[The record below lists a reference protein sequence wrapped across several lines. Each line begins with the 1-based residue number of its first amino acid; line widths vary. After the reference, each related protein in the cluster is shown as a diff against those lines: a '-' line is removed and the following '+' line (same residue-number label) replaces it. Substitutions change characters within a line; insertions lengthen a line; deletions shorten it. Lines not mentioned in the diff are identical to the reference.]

1 MIEYLVM
8 ALLAMLAI
16 VLLLQIVSMSRAR
29 QGADYEPRFR
39 AIESTQERFERA
51 VKEELARARAEAAST
66 GRLGREEMSTAVAKL
81 GESTLARMAEI
92 ATLQKGQLDT
102 FSKQLAALTESNE
115 SRMERMRATID
126 ERMKLLQKDN
136 AEKLELMRATVDEK
150 LHSTLEK
157 RLGESFKLVSE
168 RLEMV
173 HRGLG
178 EMQKLASGVDDLK
191 KVLTN
196 VKSRG
201 TWGEIQLGALL
212 EQLLA
217 PAQFETN
224 VATRP
229 ESRERVE
236 FAIRLPGR
244 DESGESH
251 VWLPIDAKF
260 PSEDYQRLLDAQEAA
275 NVKAAEDAGKGLELR
290 LKGCAKDIRDKYIE
304 PPYTTDFGIM
314 YLPTEGLYAEA
325 LRRPGLAE
333 LVQREYRVII
343 AGPTTLAALLN
354 SLQMGFRTLAIEK
367 RSGEVWALL
376 GAVKSE
382 FGKFGDVLEKTQQK
396 LHEASSTI
404 EDAARKSRTIEK
416 KLKKVQEMPAAG
428 ATALLGEDTE
438 D

>member
-8 ALLAMLAI
+8 ALLAMLAV

-39 AIESTQERFERA
+39 ALESAQERFERA
-51 VKEELARARAEAAST
+51 VKEELARARSEAAST
-66 GRLGREEMSTAVAKL
+66 GKLGREEMGDAVARL
-81 GESTLARMAEI
+81 GESTLARLAQI

-126 ERMKLLQKDN
+126 ERMKLLQEDN
-136 AEKLELMRATVDEK
+136 ARKLEQMRATVDEK

-157 RLGESFKLVSE
+157 RLGESFRLVSE

-191 KVLTN
+191 RVLTN

-212 EQLLA
+212 EQILA
-217 PAQFETN
+217 PGQYETN
-224 VATRP
+224 VITRP
-229 ESRERVE
+229 DTRERVE

-244 DESGESH
+244 DGGGEGQ
-251 VWLPIDAKF
+251 VWLPMDAKF
-260 PSEDYQRLLDAQEAA
+260 PSEDYQRLLEAQEAA
-275 NVKAAEDAGKGLELR
+275 NARAAEEAGRGLEIR
-290 LKGCAKDIRDKYIE
+290 LKASAKDIRDKYIE
-304 PPYTTDFGIM
+304 PPHTTDFGIM

-325 LRRPGLAE
+325 LRRPGLAD
-333 LVQREYRVII
+333 LLQREYRVII

-376 GAVKSE
+376 AAVKSE
-382 FGKFGDVLEKTQQK
+382 FGKFGDVLEKTRQK

-416 KLKKVQEMPAAG
+416 KLKKVQEMPDGRAG
-428 ATALLGEDTE
+428 ALTGGDTE
-438 D
+438 E